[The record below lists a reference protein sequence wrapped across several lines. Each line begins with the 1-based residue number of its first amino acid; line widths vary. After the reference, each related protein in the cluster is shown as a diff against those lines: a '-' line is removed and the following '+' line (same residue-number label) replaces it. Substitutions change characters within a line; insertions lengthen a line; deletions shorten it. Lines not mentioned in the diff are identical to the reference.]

1 MKKLAAILL
10 AGVILSIG
18 LVNVQAE
25 EEKAKPEVKCPVSG
39 RPIDKEHSVAF
50 KKAEVYFCCPNCP
63 AAFKENKGKFAAKAN
78 HQLVLTEQ
86 AKPTGKCPLT
96 GRPVDESKQVDV
108 AGVEVSFCCG
118 NCQGKAAKATGDEQI
133 TLVFA
138 NKAFNKGFEV
148 PKKEKKA
155 DE

>member
-10 AGVILSIG
+10 AGAVLSIG
-18 LVNVQAE
+18 LLNVQADQ
-25 EEKAKPEVKCPVSG
+25 EKARAEAKCPVSG
-39 RPIDKEHSVAF
+39 QPIDMEHAVAY
-50 KKAEVYFCCPNCP
+50 KGAKVYFCCPKCP
-63 AAFKENKGKFAAKAN
+63 TAFKKDREKFSTKAN

-96 GRPVDESKQVDV
+96 GRPVDESKQVEV

-118 NCQGKAAKATGDEQI
+118 NCQGKVAKASGDEQI

-138 NKAFNKGFEV
+138 NKAFKKGFEV
-148 PKKEKKA
+148 PKKEKA
-155 DE
+155 DK